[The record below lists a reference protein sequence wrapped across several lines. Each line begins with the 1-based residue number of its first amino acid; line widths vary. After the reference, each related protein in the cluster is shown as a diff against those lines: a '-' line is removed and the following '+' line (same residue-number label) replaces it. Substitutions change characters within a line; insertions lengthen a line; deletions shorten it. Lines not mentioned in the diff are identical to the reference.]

1 VAAARALLKEV
12 EALRP
17 VEAGGRP
24 VFRWDRAEYALFYTP
39 GYLEVVGLGEAE
51 WFEKRIGA
59 SSPHESLGK
68 EGSELRRRAELA
80 VAQARQQQEAVFSP
94 ECLTLYMNN
103 ACNLRCA
110 YCYADPGRYAAEAA
124 TSKQGG
130 VAARPAYLGMDVIGA
145 AAELVAQ
152 NCQRKGRPFY
162 VVFHGGG
169 EPTLHRERVERALG
183 LVERAAAAH
192 GVELFRYVATNGV
205 MSEKKAVWLARR
217 FDLVGLSCDG
227 PEEIQNRLRPLWE
240 GGPTAGHVERTARIL
255 QAEGQ
260 RVHVRAT
267 VARECV
273 GRQAEIAAYVCE
285 RLAPEEIHLEP
296 VYTGGRADTA
306 AGLRPQEA
314 TDFVD
319 HFLEAR
325 RKAQD
330 YGVRLT
336 YAGCRPDQV
345 HGPYCNV
352 SRQVL
357 NLVPGGVATACFKL
371 TEGGEAEARGMSIGA
386 WERRSGRFVIDHGR
400 VRELRRRLASPP
412 AQCQDCFNRYHCA
425 GECPDRCALDA
436 ASGAEERA
444 EEDGFRCQAQKGIAA
459 AMLEEVAEGV
469 WSRVAG
475 GGENGSGH
483 GNAVL

>member
-1 VAAARALLKEV
+1 MARSLLKEV
-12 EALRP
+12 E
-17 VEAGGRP
+17 GGWP

-39 GYLEVVGLGEAE
+39 GYLEVVGLEEAE
-51 WFEKRIGA
+51 RFEKRIGVG
-59 SSPHESLGK
+59 SPHAGLGK
-68 EGSELRRRAELA
+68 EGSELRRRAELTA
-80 VAQARQQQEAVFSP
+80 AQARQRQEAAFSP

-110 YCYADPGRYAAEAA
+110 YCYADPTRYALQAA
-124 TSKQGG
+124 TSRQGG
-130 VAARPAYLGMDVIGA
+130 VAARPGYLEMEVIGA

-152 NCQRKGRPFY
+152 NCQRKGCPFY

-169 EPTLHRERVERALG
+169 EPTLHKERVERALG
-183 LVERAAAAH
+183 LVERAAAGH

-205 MSEKKAVWLARR
+205 MSEKKALWLARR

-227 PEEIQNRLRPLWE
+227 PGEIQNRQRPLWE
-240 GGPTAGHVERTARIL
+240 GGPTAQYVERTARIL

-267 VARECV
+267 VTRESV

-285 RLAPEEIHLEP
+285 KLAPEEIHLEP
-296 VYTGGRADTA
+296 VYAGGRADTA
-306 AGLRPQEA
+306 AGLGPLEA

-325 RKAQD
+325 RKAQGH
-330 YGVRLT
+330 GVRLT
-336 YAGCRPDQV
+336 YAGCRLDQV

-352 SRQVL
+352 SRDVL
-357 NLVPGGVATACFKL
+357 NLVPGGVATACFKM
-371 TEGGEAEARGMSIGA
+371 TDGKEARARGMSIGA
-386 WERRSGRFVIDHGR
+386 WEGWSGRFVIDHGR
-400 VRELRRRLASPP
+400 VRELRRRLISPP
-412 AQCQDCFNRYHCA
+412 VQCQDCFNRYHCA

-436 ASGAEERA
+436 GSGAEERA
-444 EEDGFRCQAQKGIAA
+444 GEDGFRCQVQKGIAA
-459 AMLEEVAEGV
+459 AILQEVADGV
-469 WSRVAG
+469 WLRVAG

-483 GNAVL
+483 GSAVL